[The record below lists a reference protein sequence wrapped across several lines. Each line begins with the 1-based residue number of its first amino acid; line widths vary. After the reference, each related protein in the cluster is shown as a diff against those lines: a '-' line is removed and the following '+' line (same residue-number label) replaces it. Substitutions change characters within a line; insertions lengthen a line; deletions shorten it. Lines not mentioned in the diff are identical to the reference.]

1 MGRCGNGVV
10 GYLVGDVAK
19 LERRVDLCA
28 GEARPDKRSAACGD
42 SNGGATRYVRRV
54 CGFMQAAIDY
64 EYPSNHRMR

>member
-42 SNGGATRYVRRV
+42 SNGGSTR
-54 CGFMQAAIDY
+54 
-64 EYPSNHRMR
+64 